1 MEDYLKVILPLNVK
15 RKLTMNS
22 AIKYIAFS
30 FCLALSNILLAQNE
44 AANWYFGNKAGVTF
58 NNGSPLPLSGGK
70 IETYEGCSTI
80 SDNNGNLMFYTD
92 GVSVWNKNHD
102 IMLNGTN
109 LFGDISS
116 TQSAIIVP
124 KPLSNNIF
132 YIFTV
137 DDKAGENGLRYS
149 EVDITLDNGLGGVT
163 TTKNNLLASS
173 TTEKITA
180 VQSNDG
186 INIWVISHLW
196 NSNTYAAFLVT
207 NSGVNTSPVLSN
219 VGDMVS
225 GDTSNTIGYMKASPD
240 GKKIAFV
247 KSYLNSYIEL
257 VDFNATTGV
266 ISNPI
271 KIENFTFPTPGP
283 YGCEFSANSK
293 HLYVSETN
301 INTSSSRLHKY
312 NISLD
317 TAEEIN
323 NSDILIYD
331 GNSSSLAALQL
342 AIDGNI
348 YVAQHNKNSIGIISN
363 PNEDGSLS
371 TFAPNAVNL
380 NSGTSTY
387 GLPPFIQS
395 YFFARN
401 VFRYTCLGDATEFGI
416 ETSSVIDSIEWDF
429 GDPASGANNSSTDL
443 NPTHVFSSTGAFT
456 VTITIQAEGET
467 QYIYRTVNISLQP
480 PVLTLDPLSGCD
492 TGDGTAIFNLVNGLP
507 DTVLNDPDL
516 TYAFFES
523 YTDADTFSNVIL
535 NANEYTNISDPQTIY
550 VRLQNNS
557 QSDCFSISEL
567 ELQVLEAPIIEEVTT
582 SFFCEDSSNAAAI
595 LDVGPLTQPLGNYSF
610 LWLETQETT
619 SQIQVSNPGTYT
631 VRITL
636 NSTITNENPDG
647 CYVDRVITVSSSS
660 IATIEDI
667 VTHNGNSAEIFVSG
681 LGDYEYALDDING
694 PYQPQPYFF
703 NLEAGLHTVY
713 VRDLNTCGI
722 AEEIFSLIGFPLYFT
737 PNNDGNNDTW
747 QVKGISSQFQPN
759 SKVHIYDRYGKL
771 LKELDPLGIGWDGFF
786 NGYPMPQD
794 DYWFSV
800 TLEDGRTYKDHFTLK
815 R

>member
-1 MEDYLKVILPLNVK
+1 
-15 RKLTMNS
+15 MNS

-30 FCLALSNILLAQNE
+30 LCLLISNVLLAQNE
-44 AANWYFGNKAGVTF
+44 AANWYFGSKAGLTF
-58 NNGSPLPLSGGK
+58 NSGYPVAETNGEIDTS
-70 IETYEGCSTI
+70 EGCSTI
-80 SDNNGNLMFYTD
+80 SDKLGNLLFYSD
-92 GVSVWNKNHD
+92 GITVWNRNHEV
-102 IMLNGTN
+102 MQNGTG
-109 LFGDISS
+109 LAGDFSS
-116 TQSAIIVP
+116 TQSALIVP
-124 KPLSNNIF
+124 KPYDDDTY

-137 DDKAGENGLRYS
+137 DDRAGANGLRYS
-149 EVDITLDNGLGGVT
+149 EVDMSLDGGLGAVLPSN
-163 TTKNNLLASS
+163 KNTPLANP

-180 VQSNDG
+180 VESADG
-186 INIWVISHLW
+186 VNIWVISHLW
-196 NSNTYAAFLVT
+196 NSDAFIAFLVT
-207 NSGVNTSPVLSN
+207 STGVNTTPVVSN
-219 VGDMVS
+219 VGS
-225 GDTSNTIGYMKASPD
+225 THTGEINNTIGYLKASPD
-240 GKKIAFV
+240 RTKVASVRSYSNNQVELFDFDASTGMLSNQKIIAYFP
-247 KSYLNSYIEL
+247 SQS
-257 VDFNATTGV
+257 ATS
-266 ISNPI
+266 I
-271 KIENFTFPTPGP
+271 GP
-283 YGCEFSANSK
+283 YGCEFSPDSK
-293 HLYVSETN
+293 LLYISEIDPVNDVSR
-301 INTSSSRLHKY
+301 IHQY
-312 NISLD
+312 NVTLG
-317 TAEEIN
+317 TAQAIG
-323 NSDILIYD
+323 NSDYIVAETY
-331 GNSSSLAALQL
+331 GVQYAAIQQ
-342 AIDGNI
+342 AIDGKVYI
-348 YVAQHNKNSIGIISN
+348 AQQNAEGLSVISN
-363 PNEDGSLS
+363 PNEIGAGCNFS
-371 TFAPNAVNL
+371 A
-380 NSGTSTY
+380 NSVDLGGKSSYY

-429 GDPASGANNSSTDL
+429 GDPASGANNTSTDL

-480 PVLTLDPLSGCD
+480 PVLDLDPLSGCD

-523 YTDADTFSNVIL
+523 HADADTFSNVIL

-567 ELQVLEAPIIEEVTT
+567 ELQALEGPIVEEVATA
-582 SFFCEDSSNAAAI
+582 FFCENSSSATAT

-610 LWLETQETT
+610 LWLETQQTT

-636 NSTITNENPDG
+636 NSTITNENPEG

-667 VTHNGNSAEIFVSG
+667 VTHNGNSAEIFASG
-681 LGDYEYALDDING
+681 LGNYEYALNDING

-703 NLEAGLHTVY
+703 DLEAGLHTVY

-722 AEEIFSLIGFPLYFT
+722 AESVFSLIGFPLFFT

-759 SKVHIYDRYGKL
+759 SKVHIYDRFGKL

-794 DYWFSV
+794 DYWFLV
-800 TLEDGRTYKDHFTLK
+800 TLEDGRTYKNHFTLK